1 VSSELA
7 ALARPFLDERRL
19 LQVLLRPESWRVAEH
34 SRIEAPVP
42 FVYYQVLVVEQRD
55 LNGSDNAVDAFR
67 VRLMS
72 GEKIL
77 AELARL
83 GGLPRPRDRWNAR
96 IVFVKPDRRFRK
108 IVLVEYSPED
118 GRVLRRQAEDWGH
131 TGDASFETAIGNRWR
146 VLDGTTAEVL
156 DELEVGEDN
165 AFVLLPQRERW
176 WKGRG

>member
-1 VSSELA
+1 
-7 ALARPFLDERRL
+7 ARPFLDERRL
-19 LQVLLRPESWRVAEH
+19 LQVLLQPESWRVAEH
-34 SRIEAPVP
+34 SRIEGPVP
-42 FVYYQVLVVEQRD
+42 FVYYHGLVVEQRD

-118 GRVLRRQAEDWGH
+118 GRGLRRQAE
-131 TGDASFETAIGNRWR
+131 
-146 VLDGTTAEVL
+146 
-156 DELEVGEDN
+156 
-165 AFVLLPQRERW
+165 
-176 WKGRG
+176 